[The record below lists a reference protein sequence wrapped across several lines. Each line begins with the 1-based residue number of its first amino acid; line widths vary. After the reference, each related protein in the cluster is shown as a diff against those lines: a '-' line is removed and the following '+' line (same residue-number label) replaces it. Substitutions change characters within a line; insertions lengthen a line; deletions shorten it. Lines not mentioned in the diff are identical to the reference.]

1 MDLYEAKE
9 ILQNNGYLVEWTL
22 DGANETFNLENFGE
36 YLYEV
41 RKILV
46 TMGFSRGKQADNYDE
61 LHDIAY
67 SYCAK
72 GYKPEDCAKTIKNK
86 IK

>member
-46 TMGFSRGKQADNYDE
+46 TMGFSRGKQADNYNE

-72 GYKPEDCAKTIKNK
+72 GYKPEECAKTIKNK